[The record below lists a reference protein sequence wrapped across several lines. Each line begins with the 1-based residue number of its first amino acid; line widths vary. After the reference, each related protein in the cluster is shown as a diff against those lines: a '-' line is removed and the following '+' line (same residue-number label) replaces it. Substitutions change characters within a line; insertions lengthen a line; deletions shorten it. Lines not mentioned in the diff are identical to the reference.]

1 MQCGRRFLVICRQL
15 LRYDCQGDKMLAT
28 MSEDEVKTAVVLQL
42 GQKEAYFCFDGVMKL
57 TAFW

>member
-1 MQCGRRFLVICRQL
+1 
-15 LRYDCQGDKMLAT
+15 MLAT

-57 TAFW
+57 TAFWWKCVDITGDYTDK